1 MCHKKW
7 KIKSIKMNFV
17 KKCFPDMYYGQ
28 HLGFLNFLCKKLIE
42 IIASDLDSI
51 LEFFSNSDYFYVFV
65 QK

>member
-1 MCHKKW
+1 
-7 KIKSIKMNFV
+7 
-17 KKCFPDMYYGQ
+17 MYYGQ
-28 HLGFLNFLCKKLIE
+28 HLGFLNFLSKKLIE